1 VALSDTR
8 PANSTNRTGKQ
19 GMGLLTLF
27 GFLTFFVIGFV
38 VGALVQIQK
47 HEDERK
53 QESIAYWRWARS
65 QENIEHQM
73 LNDGW
78 KL

>member
-1 VALSDTR
+1 
-8 PANSTNRTGKQ
+8 
-19 GMGLLTLF
+19 MGLLTLF
-27 GFLTFFVIGFV
+27 GLLTFFVIGFV